1 MFLCKTWDTV
11 YSIRTRSWTQDIHE
25 KESPYKRRSRYP
37 NGHLVKVLGEV
48 GDKKTENE
56 VLLLE
61 HDVKHDPFSPAVLAC
76 LPDKNWTISPEEL
89 SKREDLRDYDIASVD
104 PPGCTDI
111 DDALHSKKLP
121 NGNYEVRGL

>member
-1 MFLCKTWDTV
+1 M
-11 YSIRTRSWTQDIHE
+11 
-25 KESPYKRRSRYP
+25 
-37 NGHLVKVLGEV
+37 VKVLGEV

-61 HDVKHDPFSPAVLAC
+61 HDVKHDPFSPAVLSC

-89 SKREDLRDYDIASVD
+89 LKREDLRDYDIASVD

-121 NGNYEVRGL
+121 NGNYEARDFCFFVITQKVLKKSDHLKV